1 MIDNLANGFG
11 LELDV
16 IESRRKRNQE
26 HARWFTWAHF
36 LECVERVQSN
46 SHGAPLFTLIST

>member
-26 HARWFTWAHF
+26 HARWFT
-36 LECVERVQSN
+36 
-46 SHGAPLFTLIST
+46 